1 MKSVKCLLII
11 IILATGI
18 DSVAQRSSKSG
29 TTAAQFLKI
38 GVGARAVGMGSA
50 FAATADDITSVYWN
64 PAGLALNLSNE
75 ALFNHTNWIA
85 DVGVDFA
92 AVATH
97 MEGFGT
103 IAVSFTSIN
112 AIDGMIVRTVE
123 QPEGTG
129 EKFDAGGFSIGLS
142 YARKLTDNFSMGF
155 NAKYIR
161 ESIWHESA
169 TGFALD
175 AGALYKIN
183 VLNELRLGASI
194 SNFGTKMKMDG
205 RDIQEIK
212 QVGETGTGNLIDTR
226 VILKE
231 WDIPLTF
238 RVGVAVDAVKMEDHR
253 LTVEVDAVHPND
265 HTEYVNTG
273 FEYGWNEVVFIRA
286 GYASL
291 FEEDT
296 EKGLSL
302 GAGINYRIANSLKVL
317 FDYAYQDLG
326 RLENVHYFAIGINF

>member
-1 MKSVKCLLII
+1 MKFLKYLLITI
-11 IILATGI
+11 IFVTSLDT
-18 DSVAQRSSKSG
+18 VAQQSTKSG

-50 FAATADDITSVYWN
+50 FAATADDITSIYWN
-64 PAGLALNLSNE
+64 PAGLASNLSNE

-92 AVATH
+92 AIASH
-97 MEGFGT
+97 LDGIGT
-103 IAVSFTSIN
+103 IAISFTAIN
-112 AIDGMIVRTVE
+112 SIDGMMVRTVE

-129 EKFDAGGFSIGLS
+129 ERFDAGGIAIGLS
-142 YARKLTDNFSMGF
+142 YARQLTDNFSMGF
-155 NAKYIR
+155 NVKYMR

-169 TGFALD
+169 TGFAID
-175 AGALYKIN
+175 AGALYRID

-194 SNFGTKMKMDG
+194 ANFGTKMQMDG

-212 QVGETGTGNLIDTR
+212 QVGATSTGNLIDTKL
-226 VILKE
+226 ILEE

-238 RVGVAVDAVKMEDHR
+238 RVGVAVDAVKSEDHR

-273 FEYGWNEVVFIRA
+273 FEYGWNEIVFVRA

-291 FEEDT
+291 FEVST
-296 EKGLSL
+296 EKGLAL
-302 GAGINYRIANSLKVL
+302 GVGLNWRIVGSIKVI

-326 RLENVHYFAIGINF
+326 RLENIHNFTIGVNF

>member
-1 MKSVKCLLII
+1 MKFIKYLLIM
-11 IILATGI
+11 IILTTGM
-18 DSVAQRSSKSG
+18 DALAQQSSKSG

-38 GVGARAVGMGSA
+38 GIGARAVGMGSA
-50 FAATADDITSVYWN
+50 FAATSDDITSIYWN
-64 PAGLALNLSNE
+64 PAGLASNLSNE

-92 AVATH
+92 AIASYID
-97 MEGFGT
+97 GFGI

-112 AIDGMIVRTVE
+112 AIDGMVVRTVE

-129 EKFDAGGFSIGLS
+129 ERFDAGGFSIGLS
-142 YARKLTDNFSMGF
+142 YARQLTDNFSMGF
-155 NAKYIR
+155 NVKYIS

-169 TGFALD
+169 TGFAID
-175 AGALYKIN
+175 AGALYRID

-212 QVGETGTGNLIDTR
+212 QVGSTGTGNLIDTK
-226 VILKE
+226 VILEE
-231 WDIPLTF
+231 WDVPLLF
-238 RVGVAVDAVKMEDHR
+238 RVGVAVDALKMEDHR
-253 LTVEVDAVHPND
+253 LTVEIDAVHPND

-273 FEYGWNEVVFIRA
+273 FEYGWNEIVFVRA

-291 FEEDT
+291 FETDT
-296 EKGLSL
+296 EKGLAL
-302 GAGINYRIANSLKVL
+302 GFGLNYRIANSIKVI
-317 FDYAYQDLG
+317 FDYGYQDLG

>member
-1 MKSVKCLLII
+1 MKFIKYLLII
-11 IILATGI
+11 IFFAAALDT
-18 DSVAQRSSKSG
+18 DAQQTSKSG

-38 GVGARAVGMGSA
+38 GIGARAVGMGSA
-50 FAATADDITSVYWN
+50 FAATANDITSIYWN
-64 PAGLALNLSNE
+64 PAGLTYNKSNE

-92 AVATH
+92 AFASYL
-97 MEGFGT
+97 EGFGT
-103 IAVSFTSIN
+103 VGVSFTSIN

-129 EKFDAGGFSIGLS
+129 ERFDAGGFSIGLS
-142 YARKLTDNFSMGF
+142 FARQLTENFSMGF
-155 NAKYIR
+155 NVKYIR

-169 TGFALD
+169 TGFAID
-175 AGALYKIN
+175 AGALYKID

-194 SNFGTKMKMDG
+194 SNFGSKMKMDG

-212 QVGETGTGNLIDTR
+212 QVGSTGTGNLIDTK
-226 VILKE
+226 VILEE

-238 RVGVAVDAVKMEDHR
+238 RVGVAADVLKMEDHKIT
-253 LTVEVDAVHPND
+253 LGMDAVHPND

-273 FEYGWNEVVFIRA
+273 FEYGWNEIVFIRA

-291 FEEDT
+291 FEEKT
-296 EKGLSL
+296 EKGLTL
-302 GAGINYRIANSLKVL
+302 GVGLNYRIVNSVKVI

-326 RLENVHYFAIGINF
+326 RLENVHYFDIGVNF